1 MAIPKEPIKI
11 KQELQS
17 PSSLWVLL
25 LSYAALFILLVVLK
39 NIQFW
44 NMREKSSILVE
55 TVSKSLSRRV
65 SFTASYNNN
74 ISEQNSV
81 LNLLYS
87 PISEKNKQVE
97 ELISKIKT
105 SDSLLAVNASLVQGT
120 KEQSATKELLT
131 LSKFKKDHLTSILNL
146 IDQNKYDEAIIN
158 YEKNLSPLYRQL
170 QLVNTEL
177 LNSADSKDNKQIK
190 DNEDEIT
197 NLSRS
202 NFWISGILIIV
213 MISLGINLI
222 KIGKINKRTTLE
234 LKESER
240 KYRTLTEQTNEI
252 IKKCDANGKFVF
264 ANDSFKKRLEYSD
277 EELSGLSCSDILDD
291 ENQEFPHFPEKGEK
305 VFTHIENI
313 FKSKSGKKIYLE
325 GNIIAEYKNGV
336 FAGTMGFFNDV
347 TEKKQLEESLIASE
361 LKFRTFF
368 NVAPIPMW
376 AFDPETYKF
385 VLVNKAAVSHYGFT
399 EEEFLN
405 KTVADIRR
413 EDDLSVISNAILK
426 MKEDIDS
433 SHQNKTYRHCVNHYK
448 KSGEKIEVEIY
459 TSPIKIDDKNCFLT
473 IALDV
478 TERNHYE
485 NKITKA
491 IIKTQEDERYEIG
504 AELHD
509 NVCQILAAVN
519 MNLSRLKPALNS
531 SLMDLYCQSSDGIRM
546 ATEEIRNLSHR
557 LAPAFFENTT
567 LEEMFEGLLKSFNMK
582 DTCRT
587 LMYFD
592 NCAKKYPLNHE
603 VRLNLYRILQEQLR
617 NIINY
622 ADCTSIKIGVFVQNN
637 KLTMRV
643 ADNGKGFD
651 PGQVKGGIGLA
662 NMKRRSELF
671 SGKMHINSSPGNG
684 CELLIIIP
692 V

>member
-1 MAIPKEPIKI
+1 MKK
-11 KQELQS
+11 KLQG
-17 PSSLWVLL
+17 PSSLWVLI
-25 LSYAALFILLVVLK
+25 LSYTAMFILLVVVK
-39 NIQFW
+39 NVQFW
-44 NMREKSSILVE
+44 NMRKTSSLLVE
-55 TVSKSLSRRV
+55 VVSKSLSRH
-65 SFTASYNNN
+65 SAFTTSYDNN
-74 ISEQNSV
+74 INEQNS
-81 LNLLYS
+81 LLQLLYS
-87 PISEKNKQVE
+87 PPSEKNQEIK
-97 ELISKIKT
+97 ELISKIKN
-105 SDSLLAVNASLVQGT
+105 SDSALVLNAKLAKGTEEQLAAKKLLS
-120 KEQSATKELLT
+120 
-131 LSKFKKDHLTSILNL
+131 LSKLKKDNLTSIFNL
-146 IDQNKYDEAIIN
+146 IDQGKHDEAIKN
-158 YEKNLSPLYRQL
+158 YEKNLSPLYRQF

-177 LNSADSKDNKQIK
+177 LNNAGTKDNKEIK
-190 DNEDEIT
+190 ESEGEIT
-197 NLSRS
+197 DLSRS
-202 NFWISGILIIV
+202 NFWISGVLIIV
-213 MISLGINLI
+213 MISLGVNLL
-222 KIGKINKRTTLE
+222 KIGKINRKTNLE

-252 IKKCDANGKFVF
+252 IGKCDTNGKFLF
-264 ANDSFKKRLEYSD
+264 ANDSFKKRLEYTD
-277 EELSGLSCSDILDD
+277 EDLSELSCSDILAE
-291 ENQEFPHFPEKGEK
+291 ENQEFPCFPEKGKEVINHVEK
-305 VFTHIENI
+305 I
-313 FKSKSGKKIYLE
+313 FKSKSGKRVYME
-325 GNIIAEYKNGV
+325 GDIVAEYKNGIYT
-336 FAGTMGFFNDV
+336 GIMGFFNDV

-399 EEEFLN
+399 EEEFLD

-413 EDDLSVISNAILK
+413 EDDLSVVRNAILK
-426 MKEDIDS
+426 MKQDIDS
-433 SHQNKTYRHCVNHYK
+433 PHQNKVYNYKVNHFK

-459 TSPIKIDDKNCFLT
+459 ISPIIIDDKDCILA
-473 IALDV
+473 IGLDV
-478 TERNHYE
+478 TERNQYE

-531 SLMDLYCQSSDGIRM
+531 SVMDLYCQSSSGIQM

-582 DTCRT
+582 DTCST
-587 LMYFD
+587 MMYFD
-592 NCAKKYPLNHE
+592 NCAKKYPLSQE

-622 ADCTSIKIGVFVQNN
+622 ADCTSIKIGVFVQNH
-637 KLTMRV
+637 KLTMRI
-643 ADNGKGFD
+643 ADNGKGFE
-651 PGQVKGGIGLA
+651 PGEVKAGIGLA

-671 SGKMHINSSPGNG
+671 SGKMQINSSPGNG
-684 CELLIIIP
+684 CELLITIP